1 VLESVDHR
9 LAAALRFVDAF
20 TGKAIG
26 VPLDVRAEAL
36 PVVKGM
42 PQLPWRAIPG
52 PNDGTY
58 RFFVTNATV
67 MPVGPVPVTV
77 TAPRHEYVDFEGL
90 AVVLPRPLV
99 AHPPSPARSD
109 YLVEKALWPTRVLKV
124 SPGET
129 ALVAHVKSA
138 GANPVANLRIK
149 IWAGLGP
156 PPASPYA
163 YTDAA
168 GDVLFRLPDLKTVVG
183 GVISTTVNLN
193 LEIRVPPLYAV
204 TVAPTQ
210 IRTDTGAVLPLPM
223 NVRLAQVTTLEI
235 SIP

>member
-1 VLESVDHR
+1 MLESIQHR
-9 LAAALRFVDAF
+9 LAAAVRFVDAF
-20 TGKAIG
+20 TGKAVG

-42 PQLPWRAIPG
+42 PALPWKADAGR
-52 PNDGTY
+52 NDGTY
-58 RFFVTNATV
+58 RFFVTNATA
-67 MPVGPVPVTV
+67 MPVGAVPVVV
-77 TAPRHEYVDFEGL
+77 TAPRNEYVDFEGL
-90 AVVLPRPLV
+90 SIVLPRPLV
-99 AHPPSPARSD
+99 AHPPTPARSD

-124 SPGET
+124 PPGET

-138 GANPVANLRIK
+138 GANPVASLRIR

-156 PPASPYA
+156 PPLTPYA

-168 GDVLFRLPDLKTVVG
+168 GDVLFRLPDLKSVVG
-183 GVISTTVNLN
+183 GVISTTASLS

-204 TVAPTQ
+204 AVLPTQ
-210 IRTDTGAVLPLPM
+210 IRTDAGVVLTLPM